1 MPSSLIFKDAEAAR
15 DAICAKDQ
23 KEIRQLYLNWADEVG
38 KRAEYYHSKE
48 TASSYWQEQQ
58 MLELQRQLT
67 EQSKVIANQIYTG
80 TKESMYTVV
89 DSVVGCNAKYLSE
102 LGFPSEGL
110 NVAFTSVPT
119 QVVNNLVTGQIYEGG
134 WNLSSAIWSD
144 NEQTLHDIYQIV
156 AQGRAMNMSAYEV
169 SEMLEQYV
177 NPNKAKQWNLTMSD
191 GRRIYKR
198 SVDYNAQRLTRTLTQ
213 HAYQQGVI
221 QCAKDNPFIQMII
234 WRANGSRTCELCLDR
249 DGKEYRWDEVPM
261 DHPNGMCTMEPK
273 VDMDKTIDQLAN
285 WFNGEDG
292 EYPEIDA
299 FASKVSGYV
308 PQAKVKQDVKQATG
322 TPVEITKAEFTRWQ
336 QSLPFDERMKILNEA
351 GIKDM
356 YGKGYKEA
364 LGRYYVEHNYPAG
377 STIKGMELCGQKLTP
392 RQKALQYAQT
402 EMQKFQNAVQGVGSK
417 ALGGN
422 VPEYTEWIKQMQ
434 ANQTSEGLKA
444 GEKAVFKAWSG
455 SEKQAVKTYTG
466 AEEFVRMN
474 GYMREAAKN
483 GFTDVEGAL
492 KASKANDKT
501 LRAVNNLYNGLSK
514 SALPEDMVLCRGSD
528 AGELAGLF
536 MDGNFAANKKAL
548 EKMTAEELNQQF
560 AGAVGRYSGFTSTGG
575 TYGSGFQAGGG
586 TNIEFYIY
594 APKGTQAASVSS
606 LATYGGV
613 DEVIV
618 NAGTTVKC
626 RHIEEVVME
635 NGNTRKQVYLEIIG
649 Q

>member
-23 KEIRQLYLNWADEVG
+23 KEIRQLYSDWADEVG

-80 TKESMYTVV
+80 TKESMYTVA

-110 NVAFTSVPT
+110 NAAFTSVPT
-119 QVVNNLVTGQIYEGG
+119 QVVDNLVTGQIYEGG

-169 SEMLEQYV
+169 SKMLEQYV

-273 VDMDKTIDQLAN
+273 VDMDKTIDQLAD

-322 TPVEITKAEFTRWQ
+322 TPVEITKAEFTKWQ
-336 QSLPFDERMKILNEA
+336 QALPYDERMKILNEA

-377 STIKGMELCGQKLTP
+377 STIKGMELYGQKLTP

-402 EMQKFQNAVQGVGSK
+402 EMQQFQNAVQGIGSK

-422 VPEYTEWIKQMQ
+422 TPEYTEWIKQMQ

-455 SEKQAVKTYTG
+455 AEKQAVRTYTG

-474 GYMREAAKN
+474 GYMREAGAN
-483 GFTDVEGAL
+483 GFTDIEAAL

-514 SALPEDMVLCRGSD
+514 SALSEDMVLCRGSD

-586 TNIEFYIY
+586 TSIEFYIY
-594 APKGTQAASVSS
+594 APKGTQAASVNS
-606 LATYGGV
+606 LATYGSV

>member
-15 DAICAKDQ
+15 DAICAEDQ
-23 KEIRQLYLNWADEVG
+23 KKIRQLYSDWADEVG

-67 EQSKVIANQIYTG
+67 AQSQEIANQIYTG
-80 TKESMYTVV
+80 TKESMYKVA

-110 NVAFTSVPT
+110 NAAFTSVPT

-156 AQGRAMNMSAYEV
+156 AQGRAMNMSAYDI
-169 SEMLEQYV
+169 SKMLEGYV

-273 VDMDKTIDQLAN
+273 VDMDKTIDQLAD

-336 QSLPFDERMKILNEA
+336 QALPYDERMKILSEA

-377 STIKGMELCGQKLTP
+377 STIKGMELYGQKLTP
-392 RQKALQYAQT
+392 RQKAL
-402 EMQKFQNAVQGVGSK
+402 
-417 ALGGN
+417 
-422 VPEYTEWIKQMQ
+422 
-434 ANQTSEGLKA
+434 
-444 GEKAVFKAWSG
+444 
-455 SEKQAVKTYTG
+455 
-466 AEEFVRMN
+466 
-474 GYMREAAKN
+474 
-483 GFTDVEGAL
+483 
-492 KASKANDKT
+492 
-501 LRAVNNLYNGLSK
+501 
-514 SALPEDMVLCRGSD
+514 
-528 AGELAGLF
+528 
-536 MDGNFAANKKAL
+536 
-548 EKMTAEELNQQF
+548 
-560 AGAVGRYSGFTSTGG
+560 
-575 TYGSGFQAGGG
+575 
-586 TNIEFYIY
+586 
-594 APKGTQAASVSS
+594 
-606 LATYGGV
+606 
-613 DEVIV
+613 
-618 NAGTTVKC
+618 
-626 RHIEEVVME
+626 
-635 NGNTRKQVYLEIIG
+635 
-649 Q
+649 